1 MDKIILMNNIKK
13 KALVLL
19 KNFHLDICSFL
30 ISLIFLVNFSFPG
43 IGKCE
48 EEPNILIEPASIK
61 LGDTVSVKVKKEQGT
76 DKLPKIFFDKER
88 IPTFLINND
97 QCRGLIPITAG
108 VKPGKHSIDIFYGK
122 KSKSIDLNISDPK
135 YPIENL
141 TLPKTVAGLKASKT
155 EKDLVGKALYTVSN
169 EKLWSGKFIFPS
181 EAKQNTI
188 YGVKRK
194 INGTLDPD
202 YFHKGLDF
210 AAKEGA
216 SVKAPENGKVIVAG
230 LLSKG
235 FVVNGNCIF
244 LDHGQGVVSAYLHL
258 SSVLVK
264 EGDLVK
270 KGQLIGKV
278 GGTGIASGPHLHWG
292 IYVLGKP
299 VEPLEWVSRVI
310 D

>member
-1 MDKIILMNNIKK
+1 MTHKNKK
-13 KALVLL
+13 KTTILL
-19 KNFHLDICSFL
+19 ILFIVF
-30 ISLIFLVNFSFPG
+30 SLAGS
-43 IGKCE
+43 GKCKQVQE
-48 EEPNILIEPASIK
+48 KSPNILIDPSLVK
-61 LGDTVSVKVKKEQGT
+61 LGDTVSVKIKKES
-76 DKLPKIFFDKER
+76 DKLPKVFFNKEKL
-88 IPTFLINND
+88 PVFLIGD
-97 QCRGLIPITAG
+97 QYRGLIPITAG
-108 VKPGKHSIDIFYGK
+108 FKPGKYPLDVFYGK
-122 KSKSIDLNISDPK
+122 ESKNINLEVIDTK
-135 YPIENL
+135 YPVETL
-141 TLPKTVAGLKASKT
+141 TLPKTVAGLKASRI
-155 EKDLVGKALYTVSN
+155 EKDLVGRALYTVSS

-181 EAKQNTI
+181 DAKQNTI
-188 YGVKRK
+188 YGVKRR
-194 INGTLDPD
+194 INGNLDPD

-216 SVKAPENGKVIVAG
+216 HVKAPEDGKVIVAG

-292 IYVLGKP
+292 VYVLGKP
-299 VEPLEWVSRVI
+299 VEPLVWVNRLI